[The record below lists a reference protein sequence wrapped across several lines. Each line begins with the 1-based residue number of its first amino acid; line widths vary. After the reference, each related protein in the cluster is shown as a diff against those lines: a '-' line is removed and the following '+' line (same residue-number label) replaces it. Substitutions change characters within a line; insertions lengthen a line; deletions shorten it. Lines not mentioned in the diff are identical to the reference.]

1 MNEIEKL
8 INEYR
13 GKVADCNKK
22 LEEPKRLNDKELAV
36 VHAQSQAYLQMQ
48 KDLESLLII
57 IEDAQKSITDHF
69 TRCIGNKNYNDA
81 YGFNGMDIQKKY
93 LLLEKSK

>member
-22 LEEPKRLNDKELAV
+22 LEEPKRLNNKEVAV

-48 KDLESLLII
+48 KDLESLLMI
-57 IEDAQKSITDHF
+57 IEDEQKTIHDDLMD
-69 TRCIGNKNYNDA
+69 IGNKHYKSG
-81 YGFNGMDIQKKY
+81 YGFIAMGVQEKY
-93 LLLEKSK
+93 LLVKKSK